1 MEAPAKKKSAAKP
14 PRRRRTRTPDQ
25 TREALLRAAVA
36 EFAREGYG
44 GGRVDRI
51 SRAAKSNHRMLYFYF
66 SSKEK
71 IFRQVIE
78 YFYAH
83 LLANEEALA
92 LDFTPP
98 RQTLA
103 ALIAFNWNYYL
114 CKPELFTI

>member
-1 MEAPAKKKSAAKP
+1 MEAPAKKKSVAKP

-44 GGRVDRI
+44 GGPVDRI
-51 SRAAKSNHRMLYFYF
+51 SRAAKSNDRMLYYYF

-71 IFRQVIE
+71 LFRPGIE

-83 LLANEEALA
+83 LLASERALPLA
-92 LDFTPP
+92 FTPP
-98 RQTLA
+98 RPAPAQLRP
-103 ALIAFNWNYYL
+103 L
-114 CKPELFTI
+114 